1 MRTAGG
7 DVSVPAIPMEYGV
20 ADIITVMNLG
30 WAYAPASEGDD
41 ARVAL
46 RDVSCYVPRGGVIGV
61 VGPSGSGKS
70 TFAKALVG
78 LIPHCTAGTLTGY
91 ARIADMNVK
100 STSVSNL
107 SLRVGY
113 VGQNPWGQI
122 VAETVEEEIAFPLE
136 NRGVAP
142 DEIRAR
148 VDEVLA
154 MLHIEALRHRLT
166 ATLSA
171 GELERVAIGSA
182 IAAGPDVLIL
192 DEPSNTLDE
201 QGRDDLFAIV
211 EHMREDA
218 RMTTLVVEQRT
229 RALAHHA
236 TGVFLMV
243 GGEIIRR
250 TGADIFEREGALLE
264 SVGVDVPRG
273 EAPTLTL
280 ADDEPAAAGEPG
292 LVLDHVGLRY
302 PDSTPDESPALEGVS
317 LRVER
322 GSFVGVVGAN
332 GSGKSTLLRLLD
344 AQLRPQRGHVAVAG
358 VDVATRRTQQM
369 ARLVAYV
376 GQDPA
381 AILLGG
387 TVREEIAQGARSGGI
402 REAEANARVN
412 EMIRLFDLY
421 GVEDTPVAQ
430 LADGQRRATA
440 LAAAL
445 AARTPVI
452 ALDEPLAGFD
462 VRLRTRVLDALAEA
476 CAHGAT
482 VVMASGDVAA
492 VGEYCTYAA
501 RLDAGRLVGYGR
513 VVRDARGAGR
523 GADASQGGA
532 R

>member
-1 MRTAGG
+1 
-7 DVSVPAIPMEYGV
+7 MEYGV

-41 ARVAL
+41 ARTAL
-46 RDVSCYVPRGGVIGV
+46 HDVSCYVPRGGVIGV
-61 VGPSGSGKS
+61 LGPSGSGKS

-78 LIPHCTAGTLTGY
+78 LVPHCTAGTLTGY

-113 VGQNPWGQI
+113 VGQDPWGQT
-122 VAETVEEEIAFPLE
+122 VGETVEEEIAFPLE

-171 GELERVAIGSA
+171 GELERVTIGSA

-192 DEPSNTLDE
+192 DEPSNTLDA
-201 QGRDDLFAIV
+201 QGCADLFAIV
-211 EHMREDA
+211 ERMRENDH
-218 RMTTLVVEQRT
+218 MTTLVVEQRT
-229 RALAHHA
+229 RELARHA

-280 ADDEPAAAGEPG
+280 ADDEPTAARQTA
-292 LVLDHVGLRY
+292 VVFDHVALRHQG
-302 PDSTPDESPALEGVS
+302 SAPDEPPALEDVTFA
-317 LRVER
+317 VER

-332 GSGKSTLLRLLD
+332 GSGKSALLRLLD
-344 AQLRPQRGHVAVAG
+344 AQLRPQAGRVTVAG
-358 VDVATRRTQQM
+358 VDVAQRRTQQM
-369 ARLVAYV
+369 ARLVSYV
-376 GQDPA
+376 GQDPSA
-381 AILLGG
+381 TLLGG
-387 TVREEIAQGARSGGI
+387 TVREEIACGARVGGI
-402 REAEANARVN
+402 RETDANARVN

-421 GVEDTPVAQ
+421 GVEDTPVAR
-430 LADGQRRATA
+430 LSSGQRRATA

-445 AARTPVI
+445 ASRTPVI

-476 CAHGAT
+476 CERGTT
-482 VVMASGDVAA
+482 VVMASVDVAA
-492 VGEYCTYAA
+492 VDEYCTHAA

-513 VVRDARGAGR
+513 VAHGE
-523 GADASQGGA
+523 STQGGA

>member
-302 PDSTPDESPALEGVS
+302 PDSTPDESPALEDVS

-381 AILLGG
+381 ATLLGG